1 MPLHG
6 KIVVIKRSGG
16 DGTEFPLTASCL
28 FGRKPDCDIRIQLPQ
43 VSKEHCRIELN
54 ENKEVIL
61 TNLSSV
67 NPTRVNGEVFQQSER
82 LKHGDL
88 ITIID
93 RSFRFE
99 YPPAPTPKK
108 RRSSIASSSATPQIL
123 HETQARDTSTKDGT
137 KSEIK
142 PKGEG
147 ILEQKNQN
155 SPFGELYEM
164 FKQDLDSKTP
174 KKAPEP
180 YASRLYSTK
189 LHSPNK
195 VNGVSVISTPK
206 KIDANVSSADAAVT
220 PKSSQTKENSLK
232 VEEVEGKLPNEDI
245 LQLIPSSQETPKSK
259 RGSSQHKTPTPV
271 SQRKSRPTTPQR
283 VTASEVVEQISE
295 CLTAETQNTQTRRR
309 SKEATPIKSSLTKV
323 EPVNS
328 VTPNNDRTLV
338 SEISMAVT
346 TESTCSPRTSPRS
359 SGKKLQAPDV
369 LCELEATTPTK
380 VEQLSGK
387 RRKSGDLTPEMP
399 VPMSKR
405 KRVSFG
411 GHLEPELFDKHLPP
425 DSPLRKGATPG
436 RRSLCVL
443 KKKQSLLRRASVIG
457 LMKHEQA
464 SPKNPSPSK
473 KSPKASPKNPSPAKK
488 SPKASPKTPTPAKK
502 SPKASPKTPTPVKKS
517 PKASPKTPSP
527 AKKSPKESPK
537 TPSPAKKSPK
547 ASPRTPS
554 PAKKSPKAK
563 TPSPGKEKN
572 SKTAVR
578 SPSPNQ
584 RKTPLKE
591 SQTATVSMTPV
602 SLPSAKTT
610 PTIQGRFSVSRISTP
625 SPTTDQDTLPQT
637 SVTVTPRVPLRRKSM
652 KATPKTTTKSALQ
665 VIRRRSG
672 LSRASMKVVNSW
684 ADIVKFGQTKTQAV
698 IPTKKTTEIRVTK
711 KKAVVPKPK
720 TPVKSLLGHASTGH
734 ADSPMTIVVGKA
746 HKLHGGQP
754 AGTAPRLV
762 YNIAL
767 QKRNMKMDED
777 FSGVA
782 EIFKTPARQRNSVA
796 NVQSTLITPQ
806 TAQSASMIESSV
818 MDTPEETGEMVVSPL
833 VVSTAKRGVYNS
845 DAVIRLLDD
854 QESSFITANDIQE
867 AADDSCSTSNEN
879 PSLEISSEESEK
891 EQPET
896 KTKIS
901 TPQQK
906 KPQQPECL
914 TGVKRI
920 MKTPRQKTEPIEDLR
935 GKLLKTPKQKKP
947 EQPQFLTGL
956 KRIMKT
962 PKQIA
967 VPIEDLRGKLLK
979 TPRGPKTA
987 PEESL
992 DGVKDLLKSPK
1003 PFAQPVE
1010 DISGDADNYFH
1021 SEENEIHK
1029 TISSVALTK
1038 VVLSKEPAGVDKVG
1052 EPADAPAEL
1061 IEEQASLDAVE
1072 KMENPVSAEV
1082 LGPVAAPAEAA
1093 VPETLGSKMTA
1104 TPVPAKSKKSKNTEV
1119 TEPLQASVDAPVET
1133 VNAVDVQENIDAQS
1147 VPAIQPKRG
1156 RNVKQA
1162 SVEQA
1167 DTQENAVEV
1176 KCLEMT
1182 PIEDQQPPSDVPV
1195 QKSRRGRNAK
1205 QASVEQVET
1214 VFESTLD
1221 AVTVHVPE
1229 KVEAQ
1234 MPVVKS
1240 KRGRWPK
1247 PDSFE
1252 TEVLEIS
1259 PIEVVGSKDR
1269 PANVP
1274 VVKSQARGGN
1284 SKLDL
1289 DFMETVSRKE
1299 RRKKTNQE
1307 SVEQVESVSVETSI
1321 EQDVTQEQTTVAP
1334 VENPKRGGRKAKQ
1347 ASLDQV
1353 KPVEEQAVEAV
1364 TVQVEAEEQTT
1375 VAPVEKPKRGGR
1387 KAKQAS
1393 LDQVKPVEEQ
1403 AVEAV
1408 TVQVEAEEQTTVASV
1423 EKPKRGGRKAKQASL
1438 DQVKPVEEQ
1447 AVEAGPVQVEA
1458 EEQTTVALV
1467 EKPKRGGRK
1476 AKQASLDQVEPV
1488 EEQAVEA
1495 GPVHVEAE
1503 EQTTVA
1509 PVEKPKRGGRKAKQ
1523 ASLDQVEPVEEQTVE
1538 AGPVHVEAEE
1548 QTTVAPVEKPKR
1560 GGRKAKQASLDQ
1572 VEPVEEQ
1579 AVEAGPVQVEAEE
1592 QTTVAPVEKP
1602 KRGGRKAKQAS
1613 LDQVEPIEEQAIEA
1627 VTVQVEAEEQTTVAL
1642 VEKPKRGGR
1651 KAKQASLDQ
1660 VEPVEEQA
1668 VEAGIVQVEAEE
1680 QTTVVPVEKPKRGG
1694 RRTKQDPESVVP
1706 PVDKK
1711 APEETSALP
1720 TEKPKRG
1727 RKGKQEKVNEVTEVE
1742 SILRQEVHIPEQTE
1756 VDGKPESGEQLEVP
1770 VKPGQARKARAVV
1783 KDEVPAKRARRG
1795 AADFTKVST
1804 ATKVPTE
1811 PLKRGRRLA
1820 KSTVS
1825 VDDVTVVADHNPS
1838 EAEVTD
1844 TEVMAVVVKKEQG
1857 KAQKRGMATLETFDQ
1872 ESSVNVPKN
1881 TPKSVNW
1888 KTNLD
1893 VTYEITPLPN
1903 QKKSRRNVGA
1913 PLHFE
1918 EQPKSVEEQQVV
1930 KTVRGRRA
1938 KMYAEVEEE
1947 TTKPTQSKRARAS
1960 ATEYLET
1967 SAETTDPI
1975 SKPVNKRNTG
1985 RNTKTEE
1992 ADLSDKAISKEP
2004 VKKTRRG
2011 AKYTLAAVDE
2021 APSITVTEKVPETD
2035 SEAKVVAATKG
2046 RGKALKKGKVL
2057 SQEIDIEQAMEPLSK
2072 PRRGRAARQ

>member
-369 LCELEATTPTK
+369 LCELEPTSI
-380 VEQLSGK
+380 EQLSGK

-457 LMKHEQA
+457 LMKVCF
-464 SPKNPSPSK
+464 KCI
-473 KSPKASPKNPSPAKK
+473 
-488 SPKASPKTPTPAKK
+488 
-502 SPKASPKTPTPVKKS
+502 
-517 PKASPKTPSP
+517 
-527 AKKSPKESPK
+527 

-1021 SEENEIHK
+1021 SEENEVM
-1029 TISSVALTK
+1029 SNLALYCIFIMSC
-1038 VVLSKEPAGVDKVG
+1038 VY
-1052 EPADAPAEL
+1052 
-1061 IEEQASLDAVE
+1061 IR
-1072 KMENPVSAEV
+1072 
-1082 LGPVAAPAEAA
+1082 
-1093 VPETLGSKMTA
+1093 SKMTA

-1289 DFMETVSRKE
+1289 DFMET
-1299 RRKKTNQE
+1299 
-1307 SVEQVESVSVETSI
+1307 
-1321 EQDVTQEQTTVAP
+1321 DVTQEQTTVAP

-1572 VEPVEEQ
+1572 
-1579 AVEAGPVQVEAEE
+1579 E

-1727 RKGKQEKVNEVTEVE
+1727 RKGKQEK
-1742 SILRQEVHIPEQTE
+1742 
-1756 VDGKPESGEQLEVP
+1756 SGEQLEVP

-2072 PRRGRAARQ
+2072 PRRGRAARQISEIDILTVDIVL